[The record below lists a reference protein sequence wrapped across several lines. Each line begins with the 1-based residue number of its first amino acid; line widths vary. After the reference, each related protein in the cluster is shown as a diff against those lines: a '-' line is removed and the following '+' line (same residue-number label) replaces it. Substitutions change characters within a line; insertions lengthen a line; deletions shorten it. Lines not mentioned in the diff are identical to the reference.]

1 MMECSI
7 KQRIK
12 SELVFISILL
22 CSTFALAQS
31 PSDSSTSKSYPPIAD
46 KNSQGEDRVKSGDLI
61 DAEVEAKY
69 KKAFESMGYQY
80 RPSEKGRKDFVE
92 DTFSLPENEKLL
104 SCIYTNSYSYPSICL
119 DDNSNVIFDS
129 SKDTQEVLDKIIK
142 SQGKQGNYNK
152 IPGGGP
158 DIVEGVELD

>member
-1 MMECSI
+1 MAHRLPI

-12 SELVFISILL
+12 SELVFISTLL
-22 CSTFALAQS
+22 EPT
-31 PSDSSTSKSYPPIAD
+31 PITD
-46 KNSQGEDRVKSGDLI
+46 KNSQEEDRVKNGDLF

-92 DTFSLPENEKLL
+92 DTFSLPENEQLL
-104 SCIYTNSYSYPSICL
+104 SCIYTNAYSYPSICL

-129 SKDTQEVLDKIIK
+129 SNDTQEVLDKIIK
-142 SQGKQGNYNK
+142 SQGKYNK